1 MSRAVYKM
9 KKYKKTEVK
18 ALESS
23 IKGFGKENLSYIFG
37 DDLVEYEGDSYLLDV
52 AEKHINSLYLG
63 RLPRK
68 DAIYLVDVLISADKE
83 FFEGL
88 SDEKIKQFFY
98 DSFIALSAFLNSDK
112 SSLRST
118 YPNENV
124 VSAVVVNG
132 LNPCMH
138 VFFVPVTNDGRLS
151 AKKIINTKMLFSLR
165 KHLFE
170 TVWAGFGLSESL
182 EKENLFLKFDLDQI
196 RTENDPIRNTKTVV
210 KEEKE
215 CLMVELDVFKNG
227 SDQLKRLGIEL
238 KEISIENA
246 SLRDENLE
254 LMFEIGDLRDEN
266 RALQEKIVKL
276 EMKNSATDGG
286 QDNFEMKSNIA
297 PFDPKSWTVVQ
308 GQELTLLR
316 LCFDFLLH
324 KYVGSMASIDS
335 LPDSS
340 GKENLKRLR
349 EHYEKRGGKS

>member
-23 IKGFGKENLSYIFG
+23 IKVVGKENLSYILG
-37 DDLVEYEGDSYLLDV
+37 DDLVEYDGDSCLLDM

-138 VFFVPVTNDGRLS
+138 VFFVPVTTDGRLS

-170 TVWAGFGLSESL
+170 SVWAGYGMSESL
-182 EKENLFLKFDLDQI
+182 EKENLFLRFDLDQI
-196 RTENDPIRNTKTVV
+196 RNENSPIRNENTVEV
-210 KEEKE
+210 EDRE

-227 SDQLKRLGIEL
+227 SDQLKRLDTEF
-238 KEISIENA
+238 KAISIENA

-266 RALQEKIVKL
+266 RELQEKIKKL
-276 EMKNSATDGG
+276 EMKKSQTDLGT
-286 QDNFEMKSNIA
+286 DNLELKNNITQ
-297 PFDPKSWTVVQ
+297 FDPKSWTVEQ

-316 LCFDFLLH
+316 LGFDFLLH

-340 GKENLKRLR
+340 GKEKLKELR
-349 EHYEKRGGKS
+349 KHYEKRRLKG